1 MDRQSKQQWC
11 KSTLGYDFNDNSLL
25 DLALTHRSH
34 SKDNNER
41 LEFLGDAVLD
51 LILSDTLYRRYSL
64 MDEGN
69 LSRMRA
75 SIVNEKSLSLV
86 ASQLLIN
93 EHLILGPG
101 EMTSGG
107 SQRDS
112 ILANTLE
119 AILGA
124 IFVDGGYHSVQT
136 IILKIFKDNIN
147 SIDPESDYKDSKSQ
161 LQELLQQQQKDLP
174 QYQLI
179 ETTGD
184 KHDQEFLIECVI
196 DNGNIIT
203 TATAKN
209 IKTAEQKA
217 ASKALKKL
225 IND

>member
-1 MDRQSKQQWC
+1 MNNKSKQQWC
-11 KSTLGYDFNDNSLL
+11 KKTLGYSFKDSSLL

-51 LILSDTLYRRYSL
+51 LILSDTLYREYSL

-93 EHLILGPG
+93 EYLILGQG

-124 IFVDGGYHSVQT
+124 IFVDGGYHSVET
-136 IILKIFKDNIN
+136 IILKIFKDNID
-147 SIDPESDYKDSKSQ
+147 SINPESDYKDSKSQ

-184 KHDQEFLIECVI
+184 KHDQKFFIECVV
-196 DNGNIIT
+196 DDGNIIT
-203 TATAKN
+203 TATGKN

-217 ASKALKKL
+217 ASKALKRL

>member
-51 LILSDTLYRRYSL
+51 LILSDTLYRGYSL

-124 IFVDGGYHSVQT
+124 IFVDGGYHSVET

>member
-1 MDRQSKQQWC
+1 MDNKSKQQWC
-11 KSTLGYDFNDNSLL
+11 KKTLGYSFKDSSLL

-51 LILSDTLYRRYSL
+51 LILSDTLYREYSL

-93 EHLILGPG
+93 EYLILGQG

-124 IFVDGGYHSVQT
+124 IFVDGGYHSVET
-136 IILKIFKDNIN
+136 IILKIFKHSID
-147 SIDPESDYKDSKSQ
+147 SIDPESDYKDSK
-161 LQELLQQQQKDLP
+161 
-174 QYQLI
+174 
-179 ETTGD
+179 
-184 KHDQEFLIECVI
+184 
-196 DNGNIIT
+196 
-203 TATAKN
+203 
-209 IKTAEQKA
+209 
-217 ASKALKKL
+217 
-225 IND
+225 

>member
-184 KHDQEFLIECVI
+184 KHDQEFLIECII

>member
-11 KSTLGYDFNDNSLL
+11 KNTLGYDFNDNSLL

-51 LILSDTLYRRYSL
+51 LILSDTLYRGYSL

-93 EHLILGPG
+93 EHLILGTG

-124 IFVDGGYHSVQT
+124 IFVDGGYHSVEN

>member
-1 MDRQSKQQWC
+1 LDRQSKQQWC

-41 LEFLGDAVLD
+41 LEFLGDTVLD

-93 EHLILGPG
+93 EHLILGSG

>member
-11 KSTLGYDFNDNSLL
+11 KNTLGYDFNDKSLL
-25 DLALTHRSH
+25 KLALTHRSY

-51 LILSDTLYRRYSL
+51 LILSDTLYRGYSL

-93 EHLILGPG
+93 EHLILGTG

-124 IFVDGGYHSVQT
+124 IFVDGGYHSVEN

>member
-51 LILSDTLYRRYSL
+51 LILSDTLYRGYSL

-124 IFVDGGYHSVQT
+124 VFVDGGYHSVET

>member
-51 LILSDTLYRRYSL
+51 LILSDTLYQGYSL

-124 IFVDGGYHSVQT
+124 VFVDGGYHSVET

-217 ASKALKKL
+217 ASKALKVL

>member
-51 LILSDTLYRRYSL
+51 LILSDTLYRGYSL

-93 EHLILGPG
+93 EHLILGTG

-124 IFVDGGYHSVQT
+124 VFVDGGYHSVEN

-184 KHDQEFLIECVI
+184 KHDQDFLIECVI

>member
-1 MDRQSKQQWC
+1 MDRKSKQQWC
-11 KSTLGYDFNDNSLL
+11 KSSLGYGFKDYSLL
-25 DLALTHRSH
+25 DLALTHSSF

-51 LILSDTLYRRYSL
+51 LIMSDTLYREYSL

-75 SIVNEKSLSLV
+75 SIVNERSLSLV
-86 ASQLLIN
+86 ASKLLIN
-93 EHLILGPG
+93 EHLILGQG

-107 SQRDS
+107 DQRDS

-124 IFVDGGYHSVQT
+124 IFIDGGYRSVEG
-136 IILKIFKDNIN
+136 IILKIFKDNID

-161 LQELLQQQQKDLP
+161 LQEFLQQQQKDLP

-179 ETTGD
+179 DTTGE
-184 KHDQEFLIECVI
+184 KHDQEFLIKCIV

-203 TATAKN
+203 TASGKS
-209 IKTAEQKA
+209 IKIAEQKA
-217 ASKALKKL
+217 ALEALESL
-225 IND
+225 LND

>member
-34 SKDNNER
+34 STDNNER

-124 IFVDGGYHSVQT
+124 IFVDGGYHSVET

>member
-1 MDRQSKQQWC
+1 LDRQSKQQWC

-51 LILSDTLYRRYSL
+51 LILSDTLYRGYSL

-124 IFVDGGYHSVQT
+124 IFVDGGYHSVEN

>member
-51 LILSDTLYRRYSL
+51 LILSDTLYQGYSL

-124 IFVDGGYHSVQT
+124 VFVDEGYHSVEI

-203 TATAKN
+203 TTTAKN
-209 IKTAEQKA
+209 IKTAEQNA
-217 ASKALKKL
+217 DSKALKKL

>member
-11 KSTLGYDFNDNSLL
+11 KNTLGYDFNDNSLL

-124 IFVDGGYHSVQT
+124 VFVDGGYHSVET

>member
-1 MDRQSKQQWC
+1 MDSKSKQQWC

-25 DLALTHRSH
+25 DLALTHRSY

-51 LILSDTLYRRYSL
+51 LILSDVLYREYSL

-75 SIVNEKSLSLV
+75 AIVNERSLSLV
-86 ASQLLIN
+86 ANQLLIN
-93 EHLILGPG
+93 EYLILGQG
-101 EMTSGG
+101 EATSGG

-124 IFVDGGYHSVQT
+124 IFLDGGYHSVEA
-136 IILKIFKDNIN
+136 IIIKIFKDNID

-161 LQELLQQQQKDLP
+161 LQEFLQQQQKDLP

-179 ETTGD
+179 DTTGD
-184 KHDQEFLIECVI
+184 KHDQEFFIECVV
-196 DNGNIIT
+196 DNGDIIT
-203 TATAKN
+203 TASGKS
-209 IKTAEQKA
+209 IKIAEQTA
-217 ASKALKKL
+217 AFEALQRL
-225 IND
+225 LND

>member
-124 IFVDGGYHSVQT
+124 IFVDGGYHSVET

-161 LQELLQQQQKDLP
+161 LQEFLQQQQKDLP

-179 ETTGD
+179 DTTGD

-196 DNGNIIT
+196 DNGSIIT
-203 TATAKN
+203 RASGKS
-209 IKTAEQKA
+209 IKMAEQKA
-217 ASKALKKL
+217 AVEALKRL
-225 IND
+225 LNE

>member
-51 LILSDTLYRRYSL
+51 LILSDTLYRGYSL

-124 IFVDGGYHSVQT
+124 VFVDGGYDSVEN

>member
-51 LILSDTLYRRYSL
+51 LILSDTLYRGYSL

-124 IFVDGGYHSVQT
+124 VFVDGGYHSVEN

>member
-1 MDRQSKQQWC
+1 LDRQSKQQWC

-51 LILSDTLYRRYSL
+51 LILSDTLYRGYSL

-93 EHLILGPG
+93 EHLILGTG

-124 IFVDGGYHSVQT
+124 IFVDGGYHSVEN

>member
-124 IFVDGGYHSVQT
+124 VFVDGGYHSVEN

-184 KHDQEFLIECVI
+184 KHDQDFLIECVI

>member
-1 MDRQSKQQWC
+1 
-11 KSTLGYDFNDNSLL
+11 
-25 DLALTHRSH
+25 
-34 SKDNNER
+34 
-41 LEFLGDAVLD
+41 
-51 LILSDTLYRRYSL
+51 
-64 MDEGN
+64 
-69 LSRMRA
+69 
-75 SIVNEKSLSLV
+75 
-86 ASQLLIN
+86 
-93 EHLILGPG
+93 
-101 EMTSGG
+101 MTSGG

-124 IFVDGGYHSVQT
+124 IFVDGGYHSVEN

-184 KHDQEFLIECVI
+184 KHDQQFFIECVI
-196 DNGNIIT
+196 DDRNIIT
-203 TATAKN
+203 TATGKN
-209 IKTAEQKA
+209 IKTAEQEA
-217 ASKALKKL
+217 ASKALKRL

>member
-51 LILSDTLYRRYSL
+51 LILSETLYRRYSL

-93 EHLILGPG
+93 EHLILGTG

-124 IFVDGGYHSVQT
+124 IFVDGGYHSVEN